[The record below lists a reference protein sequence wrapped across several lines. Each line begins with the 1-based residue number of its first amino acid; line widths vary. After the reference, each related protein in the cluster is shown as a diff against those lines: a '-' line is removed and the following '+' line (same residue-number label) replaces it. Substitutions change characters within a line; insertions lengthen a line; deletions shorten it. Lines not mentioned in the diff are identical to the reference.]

1 VLTRTEE
8 RASLTATREA
18 VLDAEVGAGARP
30 APWLARIP
38 ARSLGTV
45 RWTILVYLASRVL
58 LLVVALAAGAATHH
72 SLTSELGRWDGTWYG
87 QIASGGYPRHT
98 SHYPTALGFFPLY
111 PLTIWFVVH
120 LPGPPDSVIVAGVLI
135 SLLGGL
141 VATLLVQKLA
151 AEWWGES
158 GARRATVMFCF
169 FPGSVVFSM
178 AYAEGLLLPLAAGCL
193 LALQRRR
200 WALAGVLAGFATAV
214 QPDAVALVVA
224 CAVAAALQLRRHGW
238 RDREAT
244 RSLLAPGLSLAGVG
258 AFAVFL
264 WAWTGTPFATLD
276 AQRDGWGEKVDPLAL
291 VHQTRYLAHELGKV
305 NLHHLNINLG
315 PAAGLLGALIL
326 VAGVVLLF
334 KRPTRISAEA
344 IAFTISVGVLA
355 VVSENMSPNAR
366 LLITAF
372 PAVLVFAYRCGR
384 RRYVW
389 LIAATTVLLCVM
401 SALTYGGRS
410 LTP

>member
-1 VLTRTEE
+1 MPTLYGRHVTVLTTD
-8 RASLTATREA
+8 EA
-18 VLDAEVGAGARP
+18 VADAVPGQRALGA
-30 APWLARIP
+30 
-38 ARSLGTV
+38 V

-58 LLVVALAAGAATHH
+58 LLFVAVAAGALEHH
-72 SLTSELGRWDGTWYG
+72 SLISELGRWDGTWYG

-98 SHYPTALGFFPLY
+98 SQYPTALGFFPLY

-120 LPGPPDSVIVAGVLI
+120 LPGPPNSVIIAGVLI
-135 SLLGGL
+135 SLCGGL
-141 VATLLVQKLA
+141 VAALLVQRLTTD
-151 AEWWGES
+151 WWGEA

-169 FPGSVVFSM
+169 FPGSIVFSM

-200 WALAGVLAGFATAV
+200 WILAGALAGLATAV

-224 CAVAAALQLRRHGW
+224 CAVAAGLELRRRGW
-238 RDREAT
+238 RDPAAR
-244 RSLLAPGLSLAGVG
+244 RSLLAPVLSVAGVG
-258 AFAVFL
+258 AFAAFL
-264 WAWTGTPFATLD
+264 WVWTGTPFATLK

-291 VHQTRYLAHELGKV
+291 VHQGRYLAHELGKV
-305 NLHHLNINLG
+305 SLHHLNINVG
-315 PAAGLLGALIL
+315 PAAGLLGALVL

-334 KRPTRISAEA
+334 KRPGRVSVEA
-344 IAFTISVGVLA
+344 MAFTLSVGLLA
-355 VVSENMSPNAR
+355 IVSENMSPNAR

-372 PAVLVFAYRCGR
+372 PAVLVFAYRCER
-384 RRYVW
+384 RRYTW
-389 LIAATTVLLCVM
+389 LIVATTILLVVT